1 MELDYPCPFFL
12 LSPIAV
18 GFYQPVTHPLSLPP
32 SLFIENQN
40 SGFDYRK
47 LCGLRSGEQSCTIEG
62 KGFSIV
68 STRVWRDREIKK
80 SMKVERNVDLRRDT
94 DGIALKLEYS
104 TFSSSPLP
112 LPLPLV
118 FESFYFYAQ
127 CLSTMSLAIVVPSD
141 GWNKC
146 SIKVFLRLD
155 AKGERNDSCLR
166 IYENREISVVII

>member
-1 MELDYPCPFFL
+1 M
-12 LSPIAV
+12 
-18 GFYQPVTHPLSLPP
+18 
-32 SLFIENQN
+32 
-40 SGFDYRK
+40 
-47 LCGLRSGEQSCTIEG
+47 
-62 KGFSIV
+62 
-68 STRVWRDREIKK
+68 
-80 SMKVERNVDLRRDT
+80 DLRRDT

-104 TFSSSPLP
+104 TFSSS
-112 LPLPLV
+112 PLPLV